1 MFLISQAKAT
11 EMLEQIHL
19 HMATGLKVLAV
30 RLTIVS
36 VMKLTRLR
44 IRGYPMCPHFLS
56 YLVYKSHYKSNFS
69 EMLTFNSE
77 GQPLH
82 HDTPM

>member
-30 RLTIVS
+30 RLTTVS
-36 VMKLTRLR
+36 VMKLTWLR
-44 IRGYPMCPHFLS
+44 IRWLS
-56 YLVYKSHYKSNFS
+56 QVSTLSLLSGLQV
-69 EMLTFNSE
+69 
-77 GQPLH
+77 PLQEQLL
-82 HDTPM
+82 